1 MGCCSLRCFGV
12 LVALVG
18 LGLNAYAFYVEQRM
32 ATEEGYRPMCDVD
45 ENISCS
51 KPFNS
56 EYGRGFGLVR
66 YVLGKWEILCFLSSI
81 HFKKEEKLECLCFQ
95 TRATG

>member
-32 ATEEGYRPMCDVD
+32 ATEEGYRPLCDVD

-66 YVLGKWEILCFLSSI
+66 YVLGKFFFL
-81 HFKKEEKLECLCFQ
+81 
-95 TRATG
+95 